1 MLMTKVALNAG
12 RSAFTAAAIG
22 VVLLDITDPLPVER
36 IAPGNGAY
44 AQYLPTEV
52 SKVTLRVFEAM
63 VLALRKRDI
72 CTTRKLLLDYDA
84 MLKPIVRK
92 FVVFGASIALV
103 VFNVEAAA
111 QVVSRDA
118 PQLSLPIACQLGET
132 CFIQNYVDVDPGPG
146 ARDHMCG
153 SATYQAHKGTD
164 FRLRSA
170 AQSKKGVGV
179 LAAADGTVKRV
190 RDGMADVF
198 AKATSRKA
206 LKGRQCGNGLVIDHG
221 DGWETQ
227 YCHMR
232 KDSLTVKTGDK
243 VARGQRLG
251 DVGHSG
257 KAEFA
262 HLHLSVRHNGV
273 TIDPFSGR
281 SPDGVCAAQS
291 HKAEG
296 LWDENAAKV
305 LNYRDGQVFAVSFFD
320 AVPVLDA
327 LERDHVGA
335 EPDRQSGQLILVA
348 RFLNLRGGDRI
359 RLAIEGPAGF
369 HVQSRNKP
377 LERHKA
383 TYMAYVGK
391 RRTAPSWPPGQYEG
405 HAQVLR
411 GDTVISEMR
420 SALALPE

>member
-1 MLMTKVALNAG
+1 MLV
-12 RSAFTAAAIG
+12 
-22 VVLLDITDPLPVER
+22 
-36 IAPGNGAY
+36 
-44 AQYLPTEV
+44 
-52 SKVTLRVFEAM
+52 
-63 VLALRKRDI
+63 LRKRHI
-72 CTTRKLLLDYDA
+72 CTARKRLLGRDA
-84 MLKPIVRK
+84 VLKPIVRK
-92 FVVFGASIALV
+92 FAVCGVPIALV

-198 AKATSRKA
+198 AKAASRKA
-206 LKGRQCGNGLVIDHG
+206 LKGQECGNGVVIDHG

-232 KDSLTVKTGDK
+232 QGSLTVKTGDK

-251 DVGHSG
+251 DVGYSG

-262 HLHLSVRHNGV
+262 HLHLSVRHNGE

-281 SPDGVCAAQS
+281 SQDGVCATQS

-296 LWDENAAKV
+296 LWEESAAKV
-305 LNYRDGQVFAVSFFD
+305 QDYQSGQVFALKFSE

-327 LERDHVGA
+327 LERDHVGV
-335 EPDRQSGQLILVA
+335 EPDRTSGQLILVG
-348 RFLNLRGGDRI
+348 RFLNLRRGDRI
-359 RLAIEGPAGF
+359 RLAIEGPAGLN
-369 HVQSRNKP
+369 VERMLKP
-377 LERHKA
+377 LPRHKA
-383 TYMAYVGK
+383 TYMAYIGK
-391 RRTAPSWPPGQYEG
+391 RRTSPSWPPGQYEG
-405 HAQVLR
+405 HAQVVR
-411 GDTVISEMR
+411 GETVISEMR